1 MAAIAVVAG
10 LIYQGNRLLV
20 CQRKPGGPFG
30 LKWEFPGGKVEPGE
44 ASFAALRRELREEL
58 GIEVESAR
66 EVFHHTHRYG
76 APPVEIELAFFL
88 VESYRGAV
96 ANRVFNQIR
105 WAESDELAT
114 LDFLDADLP
123 FIDRLLSGGPDS
135 IGSRHARRI

>member
-88 VESYRGAV
+88 VESHRGAV

-105 WAESDELAT
+105 WAESDELPT
-114 LDFLDADLP
+114 LDFLDGDRPL
-123 FIDRLLSGGPDS
+123 IDRLLNGGP
-135 IGSRHARRI
+135 G